1 MESIKLWILNNKKIF
16 IWLLIFISIVIFS
29 FNLKRGY
36 ISIPKK
42 EAIILDKNDDLVYTS
57 SELFLE
63 NNDSDK
69 QVIELISVDIKG
81 HVKKPGVYQVDKNKD
96 RRVSD
101 IVALAGGLLSDA
113 STQVTNLAKK
123 VFDEM
128 VIVIYSQEEVLKLS
142 EVLEKEKQAISACQK
157 DCDSC
162 INDKNE
168 SLNLKEQAESENSKL
183 ININMA
189 TKEELMT
196 LEGIGESRAEA
207 IIEYR
212 KQTPFTK
219 IEDIMKVAGIKE
231 SAYEKIK
238 NNITI

>member
-16 IWLLIFISIVIFS
+16 IWLLIFISIMIFS
-29 FNLKRGY
+29 FSLKKGY

-57 SELFLE
+57 SELLLE
-63 NNDSDK
+63 NTNSDK

-81 HVKKPGVYQVDKNKD
+81 HVKKPGVYKVDKNKD

-142 EVLEKEKQAISACQK
+142 EVLEKEKQAISVCQK

-162 INDKNE
+162 ITDKNE
-168 SLNLKEQAESENSKL
+168 SLNLKEQPESENNKL
-183 ININMA
+183 ININEA